1 MNLTELSL
9 LAKDWKNAAWAKE
22 KGLYNYVFNDA
33 TSLEENLNEFCTTLA
48 SYNADALTEMKKVF
62 WENTAHWDDL
72 LLARAAISGKL
83 VLSDFT
89 KNALAGFR
97 K

>member
-1 MNLTELSL
+1 M
-9 LAKDWKNAAWAKE
+9 
-22 KGLYNYVFNDA
+22 YNFVFND
-33 TSLEENLNEFCTTLA
+33 SVLLEGSLNEFCTTLA
-48 SYNADALTEMKKVF
+48 TYNAEALTEMKEVF

-72 LLARAAISGKL
+72 LLERAAISGKL